1 MTTIAT
7 NPDDEQISP
16 DPEELTKA
24 IIKQL
29 MEEKEKKRLKHN
41 QYMRNYYK
49 TKKGK
54 EAMQRAQKKWYKPH
68 GQRGRPEKKTDDNI
82 DGK

>member
-7 NPDDEQISP
+7 PPTDEQISV

-29 MEEKEKKRLKHN
+29 LEEKEKKRLKHN
-41 QYMRNYYK
+41 EYMRNYYK

-68 GQRGRPEKKTDDNI
+68 GQRGRPVKKPDDNI
-82 DGK
+82 DGE